1 MNDLVRHTKAIE
13 IIEGFEVDET
23 YHICILE
30 ILFQLQCK
38 MGLEKEKSRSKGPAR
53 SPVER

>member
-30 ILFQLQCK
+30 ILF
-38 MGLEKEKSRSKGPAR
+38 
-53 SPVER
+53 